1 MCRLDPSG
9 RDQNVISRWRPD
21 LNRGVGLVEGTYQV
35 GRFWQ
40 AGPVQPTR
48 RTVLVAGALSL
59 LSGCRTKPRAQS
71 LVDPDAALRTA
82 ALARESALLDAYR
95 AVMARH
101 PALAPQLRLLA
112 ADKAVH
118 VAALGA
124 APPGT
129 STVTTVAQL
138 RVLERSAATE
148 HGRAAVTASRGLAP
162 LLASLS
168 ASSAC
173 AAEAL

>member
-1 MCRLDPSG
+1 MQPS
-9 RDQNVISRWRPD
+9 
-21 LNRGVGLVEGTYQV
+21 
-35 GRFWQ
+35 
-40 AGPVQPTR
+40 R
-48 RTVLVAGALSL
+48 RTVLVAGVLSL
-59 LSGCRTKPRAQS
+59 VTGCRTKPRAQPV
-71 LVDPDAALRTA
+71 VDPDAALRSA
-82 ALARESALLDAYR
+82 ALARENALLDAYR
-95 AVMARH
+95 TVMATH

-124 APPGT
+124 PAPGG

-148 HGRAAVTASRGLAP
+148 HGRAAVTASRALAP